1 MPQEVLKS
9 LAAPSWLAASGETA
23 AGVKKLGCAG
33 WAISVVR
40 SGDGNF
46 HACLIWPL
54 GSIMTG
60 EDAWELGIESLG
72 RLIDS

>member
-1 MPQEVLKS
+1 MSPEGVEITS
-9 LAAPSWLAASGETA
+9 CSVM
-23 AGVKKLGCAG
+23 AGGVGRDRRWGKKLGCAG

-40 SGDGNF
+40 SSDGNF
-46 HACLIWPL
+46 HACLVWPL